1 MAKSSSYRGRLAPSP
16 TGYLHLGHARTFWVA
31 WRRARAAHGK
41 LIFRNEDLDYQ
52 RCRPE
57 FVKAMYEDL
66 RWLGLDWD
74 EGPDITPQSG
84 KDSELGDS
92 GLSSDHSGH
101 GDDRGSGQGGPFGP
115 YSQSERRSFYL
126 DAWRKLRDSGLIY
139 PCTCSRKDLERALSA
154 PHEEPLHGAPLHG
167 AGFHHLNDCGPQAPS
182 PAGKEL
188 WEAQSEIATRI
199 GVESSSPASPI
210 DSSAQPGAPPPHLAQ
225 NRRGLGTPAA
235 AVHNSDFSPPQPG
248 APPPHLAQDRRG
260 LGTPAAAVQ
269 SAADD
274 ELPYPG
280 TCREKIGTAKDYDS
294 PAGVSWR
301 FKVPD
306 GETISFDDGYFGRQ
320 EFVAGRDFA
329 DFLLWRRDDIPAY
342 QLAVVV
348 DDAAMRITEVVRGAD
363 LLKSTARQL
372 LLIRALGYPTP
383 AYFHCPLLR
392 DEKNVRLAKRSDALS
407 LRKLRERGV
416 KAEELRKRFAEET
429 RRSHLS

>member
-1 MAKSSSYRGRLAPSP
+1 MATYRGRLAPSP

-31 WRRARAAHGK
+31 WQRASAAHGK

-52 RCRPE
+52 RCKPE
-57 FVKAMYEDL
+57 FVRAMYEDL

-84 KDSELGDS
+84 K
-92 GLSSDHSGH
+92 
-101 GDDRGSGQGGPFGP
+101 SGQPGDPGMGNSVRDVVNRGGSVSQGESGGDFGP

-139 PCTCSRKDLERALSA
+139 PCRCSRKDLERALSA
-154 PHEEPLHGAPLHG
+154 PHEEPKSTWTAGAL
-167 AGFHHLNDCGPQAPS
+167 ACGQN
-182 PAGKEL
+182 
-188 WEAQSEIATRI
+188 
-199 GVESSSPASPI
+199 
-210 DSSAQPGAPPPHLAQ
+210 SSAQPGAA
-225 NRRGLGTPAA
+225 T
-235 AVHNSDFSPPQPG
+235 
-248 APPPHLAQDRRG
+248 
-260 LGTPAAAVQ
+260 VQ

-306 GETISFDDGYFGRQ
+306 GETISFDDGYFGHP

-348 DDAAMRITEVVRGAD
+348 DDAAMQITEVVRGAD

-372 LLIRALGYPTP
+372 LLIRALGYPVP

-392 DEKNVRLAKRSDALS
+392 DENNVRLAKRHDALS
-407 LRKLRERGV
+407 LRSLRARC
-416 KAEELRKRFAEET
+416 KHPADLRKQFEDDPELLLRPKS
-429 RRSHLS
+429 SHQK

>member
-1 MAKSSSYRGRLAPSP
+1 VKQYRGRLAPSP

-31 WRRARAAHGK
+31 WQRARAAHGK

-52 RCRPE
+52 RCKPE
-57 FVKAMYEDL
+57 FVRAMFEDL

-74 EGPDITPQSG
+74 EGPNLESG
-84 KDSELGDS
+84 VADG
-92 GLSSDHSGH
+92 GLS
-101 GDDRGSGQGGPFGP
+101 RGGFGP
-115 YSQSERRSFYL
+115 YSQSERRRFYL

-154 PHEEPLHGAPLHG
+154 PHEPLRGAELDEPLQAEPSQQIAEGLQDSCGTAAPG
-167 AGFHHLNDCGPQAPS
+167 GETN
-182 PAGKEL
+182 
-188 WEAQSEIATRI
+188 TT
-199 GVESSSPASPI
+199 
-210 DSSAQPGAPPPHLAQ
+210 QPG
-225 NRRGLGTPAA
+225 
-235 AVHNSDFSPPQPG
+235 
-248 APPPHLAQDRRG
+248 
-260 LGTPAAAVQ
+260 AAAVQ

-306 GETISFDDGYFGRQ
+306 GETISFEDGYFGRQ
-320 EFVAGRDFA
+320 EFVAGRDFS

-348 DDAAMRITEVVRGAD
+348 DDATMQITEIVRGAD

-372 LLIRALGYPTP
+372 LLIRALGYSTP

-392 DEKNVRLAKRSDALS
+392 DEKNVRLAKRHDALS
-407 LRKLRERGV
+407 LRALRAQGADPEV
-416 KAEELRKRFAEET
+416 LRKKFAGEVEWI
-429 RRSHLS
+429 

>member
-1 MAKSSSYRGRLAPSP
+1 M
-16 TGYLHLGHARTFWVA
+16 GHARTFWVA
-31 WRRARAAHGK
+31 WQRTRAAGGK

-52 RCRPE
+52 RCKPE
-57 FVKAMYEDL
+57 FVRAMYEDL
-66 RWLGLDWD
+66 HWLGLDWD
-74 EGPDITPQSG
+74 EGLDINGVSC
-84 KDSELGDS
+84 
-92 GLSSDHSGH
+92 
-101 GDDRGSGQGGPFGP
+101 GSFGP

-154 PHEEPLHGAPLHG
+154 PHEEPLLGVTSKTVS
-167 AGFHHLNDCGPQAPS
+167 DRGPQAPS
-182 PAGKEL
+182 PAEKDL
-188 WEAQSEIATRI
+188 REAQSEMVTRA
-199 GVESSSPASPI
+199 GAESPSPAASA
-210 DSSAQPGAPPPHLAQ
+210 DNSAQLGAATVQLTQ
-225 NRRGLGTPAA
+225 SRRSL
-235 AVHNSDFSPPQPG
+235 D
-248 APPPHLAQDRRG
+248 
-260 LGTPAAAVQ
+260 TPAAAVQ

-306 GETISFDDGYFGRQ
+306 GETISFSDGYFGRQ

-348 DDAAMRITEVVRGAD
+348 DDAAMQITEVVRGAD

-372 LLIRALGYPTP
+372 LLIRALGYSKP

-392 DEKNVRLAKRSDALS
+392 DKKNVRLAKRHDALS
-407 LRKLRERGV
+407 LRKLREQGV
-416 KAEELRKRFAEET
+416 KSEEFRKRVEEEVEWDKGVP
-429 RRSHLS
+429 SA